1 MITILDKKIKA
12 MKNFLTL
19 FFILSNFIL
28 QAQTDTVKM
37 IIYRGFEFNTDKTLQ
52 SPYVLNLPNSGIKN
66 EYVRAYIDT
75 TGFRPSVDSVRV
87 EKKAKNYFAAAQR
100 DYLNLRYKPFPD
112 IEGLDMNDKTL
123 SISKFIGKKTVL
135 FFFDAS
141 RQESFSNIAVMS
153 KLYKEFSPKGV
164 QFLMLAAQDKNEM
177 AHYVEKQNLPFPIMP
192 NVKKAV
198 QELVSKNFNF
208 PYFLVLNEK
217 GQVYDIACYPQ
228 FGSVVF
234 EEDEPFNLTPGKTMT
249 EKDFEAIKALQER
262 SYWVQIVGAKQ
273 YVEDE
278 DFLYKKVKIALNR

>member
-1 MITILDKKIKA
+1 

>member
-1 MITILDKKIKA
+1 

-28 QAQTDTVKM
+28 RAQTDTVKM
-37 IIYRGFEFNTDKTLQ
+37 IVYRGFEFNTDKTLL

-66 EYVRAYIDT
+66 EYIRAYIDT
-75 TGFRPSVDSVRV
+75 TGFRPIDSARV

-228 FGSVVF
+228 FSSVIF
-234 EEDEPFNLTPGKTMT
+234 EEDEPFELTPGKTMT
-249 EKDFEAIKALQER
+249 EKDFENIKALQER
-262 SYWVQIVGAKQ
+262 SYWVQIAGAKQ

-278 DFLYKKVKIALNR
+278 DFLYKKVKFALNH

>member
-1 MITILDKKIKA
+1 

-28 QAQTDTVKM
+28 RAQTDTVKM
-37 IIYRGFEFNTDKTLQ
+37 IVYRGFEFNTDKTLL

-66 EYVRAYIDT
+66 EYIRAYIDT
-75 TGFRPSVDSVRV
+75 TGFRPIDSARV

-135 FFFDAS
+135 FFFSAS
-141 RQESFSNIAVMS
+141 RQESFPNIAVMS

-164 QFLMLAAQDKNEM
+164 QFLMLACQDKNEM

-228 FGSVVF
+228 FSSVIF
-234 EEDEPFNLTPGKTMT
+234 EEDEPFELTPGKTMT
-249 EKDFEAIKALQER
+249 EKDFENIKALQER
-262 SYWVQIVGAKQ
+262 SYWVQIAGAKQ

-278 DFLYKKVKIALNR
+278 DFLYKKVKFALNH

>member
-1 MITILDKKIKA
+1 

-208 PYFLVLNEK
+208 PYFLILNEK

-249 EKDFEAIKALQER
+249 ERDFEAIKALQER

>member
-1 MITILDKKIKA
+1 

-208 PYFLVLNEK
+208 PYFLILNEK